1 MSVLD
6 LRTPFFLHFFSKM
19 MRSKK
24 VERVR
29 MEIRTHQIYPIFIF
43 CCFFSSIL
51 HAKKIMLTGGA
62 GFIGSHVAQK
72 LLERGDVVVLVDNM
86 NDAYDRKIKEYNL
99 QCVAASD
106 KNNYLSI
113 HEIDICD
120 SDAIENICFKENP
133 DVICHLAA
141 RAGVRTSIDDPH
153 EYFRTNN
160 DGTLVI
166 FEAARKYAIPHIVS
180 ASSSSVYGVRE
191 NGPFYET
198 DAVDKQSS
206 PYGMTKR
213 AGELL
218 AYVYHHL
225 FGISITNLRFFTVYG
240 PRGRIDM
247 APFIFMD
254 AIYHQRPITVFGDGS
269 AIRDFT
275 YVDDIVQGIIKSI
288 DMPCGYQI
296 VNVGRGEPIVLS
308 DFIKTMET
316 VLQQQADIEYVPSFS
331 GDVPQTHASIEK
343 AQQLFSY
350 MPQASIYSGLEQMYE
365 WYTNEYL
372 PIIGCKRQKLSRVYI
387 LDIE

>member
-1 MSVLD
+1 MKTNKNKICSVII
-6 LRTPFFLHFFSKM
+6 FLC
-19 MRSKK
+19 
-24 VERVR
+24 
-29 MEIRTHQIYPIFIF
+29 T
-43 CCFFSSIL
+43 FSSL
-51 HAKKIMLTGGA
+51 LQAKKILLTGGA

-72 LLERGDVVVLVDNM
+72 LLERGDSVIIVDNM
-86 NDAYDRKIKEYNL
+86 NDAYDQKIKEYNL
-99 QCVAASD
+99 SRVQACD
-106 KNNYLSI
+106 YENNLSI
-113 HEIDICD
+113 NIIDICD
-120 SDAIENICFKENP
+120 SDAIEVLCSAEKP

-141 RAGVRTSIDDPH
+141 RAGVRTSIDDPQ

-160 DGTLVI
+160 NGTLAV
-166 FEAARKYAIPHIVS
+166 FEAARKCGISHIVS

-198 DAVDKQSS
+198 DLVDKQSS

-240 PRGRIDM
+240 PRGRMDM

-254 AIYHQRPITVFGDGS
+254 AIHHHSPISVYGDGS

-288 DMPCGYQI
+288 DTPLGYQI
-296 VNVGRGEPIVLS
+296 FNIGRGEPIVLK
-308 DFIKTMET
+308 DFITIMEDVVQEKAT
-316 VLQQQADIEYVPSFS
+316 INYVSRFS

-343 AQQLFSY
+343 AAHLIGY
-350 MPQASIYSGLEQMYE
+350 TPQTSIRHGLECMYE
-365 WYTNEYL
+365 WYKHEYL
-372 PIIGCKRQKLSRVYI
+372 PLMGYKRSYRSEVYVCE
-387 LDIE
+387 DYY

>member
-1 MSVLD
+1 
-6 LRTPFFLHFFSKM
+6 
-19 MRSKK
+19 
-24 VERVR
+24 
-29 MEIRTHQIYPIFIF
+29 
-43 CCFFSSIL
+43 
-51 HAKKIMLTGGA
+51 MLTGGA

-72 LLERGDVVVLVDNM
+72 LLERSDVVILIDSM
-86 NDAYDRKIKEYNL
+86 NDAYDRKIKEHNL
-99 QCVAASD
+99 SCVIASD
-106 KNNYLSI
+106 TNNNLSI

-120 SDAIENICFKENP
+120 IDAIEQICFKENP

-141 RAGVRTSIDDPH
+141 RAGVRTSIEDPY

-166 FEAARKYAIPHIVS
+166 FEAARKYGIPHIVS

-198 DAVDKQSS
+198 DPVDKQSS

-225 FGISITNLRFFTVYG
+225 FNISITNLRFFTVYG
-240 PRGRIDM
+240 PRGRMDM

-254 AIYHQRPITVFGDGS
+254 AIYHQRPITVYGDGT

-275 YVDDIVQGIIKSI
+275 YIDDIVQGIIKSI
-288 DMPCGYQI
+288 DVPSGYQI
-296 VNVGRGEPIVLS
+296 LNIGRGEPIVLS
-308 DFIKTMET
+308 DFIKTIET
-316 VLQQQADIEYVPSFS
+316 VLQKEADIEYASSFS

-343 AQQLFSY
+343 AQQLLNY
-350 MPQASIYSGLEQMYE
+350 MPQTSIHSGLEQMYE
-365 WYTNEYL
+365 WYKNEYL
-372 PIIGCKRQKLSRVYI
+372 PLIVCKRKTSSRVYI
-387 LDIE
+387 SNIE